1 MDASQ
6 SGAFTAEKW
15 NVDQVSRPLLIA
27 LLATVVMAAGW
38 MAFMRPAAVEST
50 TEEVTAPAQVA
61 TQAAEAA
68 KATDARSAATEA
80 ATADP
85 SATQAPSAPAAKAG
99 APVAKAEKAAT
110 PAGTD
115 KQAEPKAD
123 TKDPQARVL
132 AEMDSGKVVVLLFWD
147 KAGADDRAAR
157 DAAQGVDRRDGKV
170 VVHLVDVRHVGRYD
184 SVTQGVT
191 VAQTPTTM
199 VISPDGTAR
208 TIAGLSEPTE
218 VGQLVREA
226 LPRK

>member
-1 MDASQ
+1 
-6 SGAFTAEKW
+6 
-15 NVDQVSRPLLIA
+15 VDQVSRPLLIA
-27 LLATVVMAAGW
+27 LLATVFVAAGW

-68 KATDARSAATEA
+68 KATDATSAATEAAADA

-85 SATQAPSAPAAKAG
+85 SATQAPSAPAAKTE
-99 APVAKAEKAAT
+99 APVAKAKKAAT
-110 PAGTD
+110 PADTE
-115 KQAEPKAD
+115 KKAEPKAA
-123 TKDPQARVL
+123 KADPQAKVL

-147 KAGADDRAAR
+147 RSGADDRAAR
-157 DAAQGVDRRDGKV
+157 NAAQGVDRRDGKV
-170 VVHLVDVRHVGRYD
+170 VVRLVDVRDVGRYD

-191 VAQTPTTM
+191 VAQSPTTM

-218 VGQLVREA
+218 VDQLVREA